1 MTLLS
6 LALKNVKNNLKNY
19 LLYFISTITSI
30 VIFFIFSSLKYLPAT
45 ALKVDASQKI
55 AAAMTSISF
64 VIVIFVGIFI
74 WMTNAFFVRSR
85 KKEIGVYIFSGM
97 KQAHVA
103 LLLLLENLLIGLF
116 SIGMGLIFG
125 MLLSRLATLLL
136 VRMMGMSAFVSF
148 YIAPRAF
155 IDTLIV
161 FSIIFA
167 LTSISSALM
176 VYRFKVIELF
186 NAHKAE
192 ETAPKNSKLQA
203 ILGLGLM
210 LSGYGMSQM
219 IPFASTMI
227 LYAMLGTLILTISG
241 TYLFFS
247 AFLVYLLNWLKGRP
261 NHIYKGVNILSTN
274 HMIFRIKQNA
284 RAMATIA
291 VLSAST
297 ISTLGIMLSVID
309 EITTIQTAVI
319 PNTVQITSRTD
330 QVDKR
335 DAFIDKAVAK
345 QNFKVTYDE
354 KLNIL
359 VFEGKISENA
369 RLTPEPFM
377 KNLDYGFIPESQI
390 NQLIAVSNSRQHLAD
405 KKLKPGEAMLL
416 GQPYNYY
423 YFGEYGNNESIPFEL
438 SSGEQFNIVKQ
449 SQDHFIPS
457 SVYLNLMVVSDE
469 TYTQLLQKAKSE
481 SIVALR
487 VMGLSEPMRSIE
499 ISNQW
504 DALSEN
510 EREGMD
516 LITYGQIK
524 MMLNADKGINLFVTI
539 FVCLIFVMASGSV
552 IYFKQLTDA
561 VSEVNKYE
569 TLFKLGIQHSDVKK
583 TVGKQLRFMFG
594 APYLIAVVHSFFAL
608 LALSVMLKDNLFLIG
623 LISCITYLALYILF
637 YLGTKHSYMKVI
649 TQNKGASLF

>member
-6 LALKNVKNNLKNY
+6 LALKNVKNNLRNY

-155 IDTLIV
+155 IDTMIV

-192 ETAPKNSKLQA
+192 ESAPKNSKLQA

-210 LSGYGMSQM
+210 LSGYAMSQT
-219 IPFASTMI
+219 IPYAAI
-227 LYAMLGTLILTISG
+227 LIMPAMLGTLILTISG

-247 AFLVYLLNWLKGRP
+247 AFLVYLLNWLKARP
-261 NHIYKGVNILSTN
+261 DHIYKGANILSTN
-274 HMIFRIKQNA
+274 HLIFRIKQNA

-297 ISTLGIMLSVID
+297 ISTLGIMLSIID
-309 EITTIQTAVI
+309 EMTTIQTAVV
-319 PNTVQITSRTD
+319 PNTVQVISPIG
-330 QVDKR
+330 QVTNR
-335 DAFIDKAVAK
+335 DAFLNKTIEGL
-345 QNFKVTYDE
+345 NFKVTYDE
-354 KLNIL
+354 ALNIL
-359 VFEGKISENA
+359 VYKGEISENA
-369 RLTPEPFM
+369 RVKPQPFM
-377 KNLDYGFIPESQI
+377 EKLDYGFIPESKI
-390 NQLIAVSNSRQHLAD
+390 DDLVNASGTRKHLAN
-405 KKLKPGEAMLL
+405 KQLKPGEAMLL

-423 YFGEYGNNESIPFEL
+423 YFSEYSDNEPIPFEL
-438 SSGEQFNIVKQ
+438 SNGQTFNIVKK

-457 SVYLNLMVVSDE
+457 SIYLNLVVVSDE
-469 TYTQLLQKAKSE
+469 TYAQLLQTAQKD
-481 SIVALR
+481 SIIALR
-487 VMGLSEPMRSIE
+487 VMGLNEPLRSLE
-499 ISNQW
+499 INDKW
-504 DALSEN
+504 DALPEN
-510 EREGMD
+510 QREGME

-524 MMLNADKGINLFVTI
+524 MLLNADKGINLFVTI

-561 VSEVNKYE
+561 VSEVSKYE
-569 TLFKLGIQHSDVKK
+569 TLFKLGIQHADVKK

-594 APYLIAVVHSFFAL
+594 APYLVAVIHSFFAL
-608 LALSVMLKDNLFLIG
+608 LALSIMLKDNLFMIG
-623 LISCITYLALYILF
+623 LTSCIAYLALYVFF

-649 TQNKGASLF
+649 TKNQGASLF